1 MRSPVF
7 RFGRSQNLRRGSEG
21 KMNILGIGL
30 AVLGG
35 FFGMIAL
42 LPFLGWLNWI
52 TTLPLAF
59 LAGYF
64 SYQAYKSGNA
74 RTSGVVGLVMAAV
87 LLLYAVGRLGIG
99 GGIL

>member
-1 MRSPVF
+1 
-7 RFGRSQNLRRGSEG
+7 
-21 KMNILGIGL
+21 MNILGIGL

-42 LPFLGWLNWI
+42 IPFMGWLNWI
-52 TTLPLAF
+52 TTLPLAL

-64 SYQAYKSGNA
+64 SYQAYKGGNA
-74 RTSGVVGLVMAAV
+74 RTSGAVGLVMAAV
-87 LLLYAVGRLGIG
+87 LLIYAVGRLGIG

>member
-1 MRSPVF
+1 
-7 RFGRSQNLRRGSEG
+7 
-21 KMNILGIGL
+21 MNILGIGL
-30 AVLGG
+30 AILGG

-52 TTLPLAF
+52 TTLPLAL

-64 SYQAYKSGNA
+64 SYQSYKGGNA
-74 RTSGVVGLVMAAV
+74 RTTGVIGMAMSAV